1 MLRAGE
7 VAVSES
13 ASFWRSSDEWWTQGG
28 LRGARIR
35 GKAEKLRVSDRP
47 GSRVFAAMPDS
58 AQWYY
63 QDPQNQKGL
72 VRQGPGLAQSLL
84 ELVRSLD
91 ADLAVAYDK
100 HLGELASYAFREW
113 PVSSGLSKAMLE
125 LTYVSAGGKFI
136 GRINS
141 RAPYTFYINSKP
153 WKLYLDRGFST
164 TVAIANDA
172 LNKVG
177 GGRGGNRG

>member
-1 MLRAGE
+1 MLRGGE

-13 ASFWRSSDEWWTQGG
+13 ASFWRQSDEWWTQGG
-28 LRGARIR
+28 LRGARIQ
-35 GKAEKLRVSDRP
+35 GKAEKLRVRDRTS
-47 GSRVFAAMPDS
+47 SRIFAAMPDS

-63 QDPQNQKGL
+63 QDPTTQRGL
-72 VRQGPGLAQSLL
+72 IRQGPGLAKTLF
-84 ELVRSLD
+84 ELVQTLD
-91 ADLAVAYDK
+91 GNLAQAYDR
-100 HLGELASYAFREW
+100 HLGALALYAFDEW

-125 LTYVSAGGKFI
+125 LTYTAAGGQFV

-141 RAPYTFYINSKP
+141 RAPYTPFIKGKP
-153 WKLYLDRGFST
+153 WKLYQDRGFST

-172 LNKVG
+172 LNKIG

>member
-13 ASFWRSSDEWWTQGG
+13 ASFWRQSDEWWTQGG

-35 GKAEKLRVSDRP
+35 GKAEKLRIKDRAS
-47 GSRVFAAMPDS
+47 SRFFAALPDS

-63 QDPQNQKGL
+63 EDPTNQRGL
-72 VRQGPGLAQSLL
+72 VRQGPGLA
-84 ELVRSLD
+84 RSLFDLVQTLD
-91 ADLAVAYDK
+91 ANLAAAYDK
-100 HLGELASYAFREW
+100 HLGELALHAFNQW
-113 PVSSGLSKAMLE
+113 PVSSGLSKAMIE
-125 LTYVSAGGKFI
+125 LSYTAAGGKFV

-141 RAPYTFYINSKP
+141 RAPYTPYIKGKP
-153 WKLYLDRGFST
+153 WKLYQDRGFST